1 MVIYFQNIIT
11 ALPTMIPGS
20 IPETFSEVR
29 INYFGTVG
37 SNNNVRKKYIVLKR
51 IINGIRNLFRSQPAE
66 TKKPAPEKKQNRKSK
81 KHSPRPDREPS
92 RQIKRREKKQAQP
105 AKERKVLNKKV
116 IIPPPPPMPELIE
129 IPPEEGKVRFQDLP
143 LAKEVIAGTQQLG
156 FQYCSVIQEKALPH
170 ALAGKD
176 LAAKAQTGTGK
187 TAAFLASSMTRLL
200 QNPKENRR
208 PKTCRVL
215 VLEPT
220 RELAL
225 QIEKDAEAIGKY
237 TGLYSKAIF
246 GGIDYK
252 EQKNAIDIPVD
263 ILACTPGRMLDYAR
277 SGALNLSE
285 TEILIIDEADRMLDM
300 GFIPD
305 VRRIVGMLPPAGK
318 RQTMLFSA
326 TLEPEILRLADRWLM
341 DPVSVEAEP
350 EHVVTDLIDQRF
362 YAVLGSQKIA
372 LLLWLLKNEP
382 YDRMIIF
389 GNWKHRNAE
398 LTEELRSYGVE
409 CEMLSG
415 DIPQNK
421 RIRILDAFKEGKC
434 RIIVA
439 TDVAARGIHVDGI
452 SHVINFDLPEQ
463 AEDYVH
469 RIGRTGR
476 AGKKGSAISFVCE
489 FGAFNLPEIEKYAE
503 MEVNTIQPEEEC
515 FVLPERVKS
524 LKTVKEERAVRK
536 SGGHTSGGKYRS
548 RRR

>member
-1 MVIYFQNIIT
+1 M
-11 ALPTMIPGS
+11 L
-20 IPETFSEVR
+20 
-29 INYFGTVG
+29 
-37 SNNNVRKKYIVLKR
+37 RK
-51 IINGIRNLFRSQPAE
+51 IINGIRNLFRGKPAE
-66 TKKPAPEKKQNRKSK
+66 QENRKQPQKKQNRKNQRPLK
-81 KHSPRPDREPS
+81 KRQNRPQRN
-92 RQIKRREKKQAQP
+92 EKKNVQQP
-105 AKERKVLNKKV
+105 KERRVLNKKV
-116 IIPPPPPMPELIE
+116 TVPLPPPMPELMD
-129 IPPEEGKVRFQDLP
+129 IPAEEGKVRFQDLA

-156 FQYCSVIQEKALPH
+156 FKYCSVIQEKALPH
-170 ALAGKD
+170 AIDGRD

-200 QNPKENRR
+200 AKPKESRR

-277 SGALNLSE
+277 SGALDLSE
-285 TEILIIDEADRMLDM
+285 TEILVIDEADRMLDM

-326 TLEPEILRLADRWLM
+326 TLEPEILRLADRWLV

-372 LLLWLLKNEP
+372 MLLWLLKNEP

-476 AGKKGSAISFVCE
+476 AGKKGTAISFVCE

-503 MEVNTIQPEEEC
+503 MEVKSIQPEEEC
-515 FVLPERVKS
+515 FILPERVKS
-524 LKTVKEERAVRK
+524 LKEVKEDRPVK
-536 SGGHTSGGKYRS
+536 KGGSRPFGGRPHL
-548 RRR
+548 RRRY

>member
-1 MVIYFQNIIT
+1 MLRKIIT
-11 ALPTMIPGS
+11 
-20 IPETFSEVR
+20 
-29 INYFGTVG
+29 
-37 SNNNVRKKYIVLKR
+37 
-51 IINGIRNLFRSQPAE
+51 GIRNLFRAKPAASE
-66 TKKPAPEKKQNRKSK
+66 TKKQPQKKEHQKQNRK
-81 KHSPRPDREPS
+81 RPQKTQQKRSNPS
-92 RQIKRREKKQAQP
+92 QKNEKRNVQP
-105 AKERKVLNKKV
+105 SKERKVLNKK
-116 IIPPPPPMPELIE
+116 ITLPPPPPMPELID
-129 IPPEEGKVRFQDLP
+129 IPAEEGKIRFQDLA

-170 ALAGKD
+170 AIEGRD

-200 QNPKENRR
+200 QKPKENRR

-277 SGALNLSE
+277 SGALDLSE

-326 TLEPEILRLADRWLM
+326 TLEPEILRLADRWLV

-372 LLLWLLKNEP
+372 MLLWLLKNEP

-476 AGKKGSAISFVCE
+476 AGKKGTAISFVCE

-503 MEVNTIQPEEEC
+503 MEVKTIQPEEEC

-524 LKTVKEERAVRK
+524 LKSVKEEHSARK
-536 SGGHTSGGKYRS
+536 NGGQSSGRRPH
-548 RRR
+548 RRRY

>member
-1 MVIYFQNIIT
+1 MLKKII
-11 ALPTMIPGS
+11 S
-20 IPETFSEVR
+20 
-29 INYFGTVG
+29 
-37 SNNNVRKKYIVLKR
+37 
-51 IINGIRNLFRSQPAE
+51 GIRNLFRGTPVEQEQRKQPQ
-66 TKKPAPEKKQNRKSK
+66 KKQKQNRKQNQRPQKDRQSRP
-81 KHSPRPDREPS
+81 PRN
-92 RQIKRREKKQAQP
+92 EKKNVQQP
-105 AKERKVLNKKV
+105 KERKVLNKK
-116 IIPPPPPMPELIE
+116 ITGPPPPPMPELMD
-129 IPPEEGKVRFQDLP
+129 IPAEEGKVRFQDLA
-143 LAKEVIAGTQQLG
+143 LAQEVIAGTQQLG
-156 FQYCSVIQEKALPH
+156 FKYCSVIQEKALPH
-170 ALAGKD
+170 AIAGRD

-200 QNPKENRR
+200 AKPKENRR

-277 SGALNLSE
+277 SGALDLSE
-285 TEILIIDEADRMLDM
+285 TEILVIDEADRMLDM

-326 TLEPEILRLADRWLM
+326 TLEPEILRLADRWLV

-372 LLLWLLKNEP
+372 MLLWLLKNEP

-415 DIPQNK
+415 DIPQNR

-476 AGKKGSAISFVCE
+476 AGKKGTAISFVCE

-503 MEVNTIQPEEEC
+503 MEVKSIQPEEEC
-515 FVLPERVKS
+515 FILPERVKS
-524 LKTVKEERAVRK
+524 LKTVKEEHSVRK
-536 SGGHTSGGKYRS
+536 GGGSRPSGGRPHH
-548 RRR
+548 RRRY

>member
-1 MVIYFQNIIT
+1 MLRKIIT
-11 ALPTMIPGS
+11 
-20 IPETFSEVR
+20 
-29 INYFGTVG
+29 
-37 SNNNVRKKYIVLKR
+37 
-51 IINGIRNLFRSQPAE
+51 GIRNLFRAKPAASE
-66 TKKPAPEKKQNRKSK
+66 TKKQPQKKEHQKQNRK
-81 KHSPRPDREPS
+81 RPQKTQQKRSNPS
-92 RQIKRREKKQAQP
+92 QKNEKRNVQP
-105 AKERKVLNKKV
+105 SKERKVLNKK
-116 IIPPPPPMPELIE
+116 ITLPPPPPMPELID
-129 IPPEEGKVRFQDLP
+129 IPAEEGKIRFQDLA

-170 ALAGKD
+170 AIEGRD

-200 QNPKENRR
+200 QKPKENRR

-277 SGALNLSE
+277 SGALDLSE

-326 TLEPEILRLADRWLM
+326 TLEPEILRLADRWLV

-372 LLLWLLKNEP
+372 MLLWLLKNEP

-476 AGKKGSAISFVCE
+476 AGKKGTAISFVCE

-503 MEVNTIQPEEEC
+503 MEVKTIQPEEEC

-524 LKTVKEERAVRK
+524 LKSVKEEHSARK
-536 SGGHTSGGKYRS
+536 NSGHSSGRRPH
-548 RRR
+548 RRRY

>member
-1 MVIYFQNIIT
+1 
-11 ALPTMIPGS
+11 MIKHFIS
-20 IPETFSEVR
+20 
-29 INYFGTVG
+29 
-37 SNNNVRKKYIVLKR
+37 
-51 IINGIRNLFRSQPAE
+51 GIRNLFRKKPVSQP
-66 TKKPAPEKKQNRKSK
+66 PEKANKKKKQKQNSCYTPSQK
-81 KHSPRPDREPS
+81 KQKFRN
-92 RQIKRREKKQAQP
+92 EKKFKAGKNTLKGQ
-105 AKERKVLNKKV
+105 KERKVLNKKV
-116 IIPPPPPMPELIE
+116 VIPPPPPMPELIE
-129 IPPEEGKVRFQDLP
+129 IPPEEGKIRFQDLA
-143 LAKEVIAGTQQLG
+143 LSKDVIAGTQQLG
-156 FQYCSVIQEKALPH
+156 FQYCSVIQEKALPY
-170 ALAGKD
+170 ALEGRD

-200 QNPKENRR
+200 KNPKENRR
-208 PKTCRVL
+208 PRTCRVL

-220 RELAL
+220 RELAM
-225 QIEKDAEAIGKY
+225 QIEKDAQAIGKY
-237 TGLYSKAIF
+237 TGLYCKAIF

-263 ILACTPGRMLDYAR
+263 ILACTPGRMLDYAK
-277 SGALNLSE
+277 SKALDLSE

-305 VRRIVGMLPPAGK
+305 VRRIIGMLPPAGK

-326 TLEPEILRLADRWLM
+326 TLEPEILRLADRWLI

-350 EHVVTDLIDQRF
+350 EHVVTDLIDQKF

-372 LLLWLLKNEP
+372 MLLWILKNEP

-389 GNWKHRNAE
+389 GNWKHKNAE
-398 LTEELRSYGVE
+398 LTEELRSYGIE

-421 RIRILDAFKEGKC
+421 RIRILDAFKSGKC
-434 RIIVA
+434 RVIVA

-452 SHVINFDLPEQ
+452 SHVVNFDLPEQ

-476 AGKKGSAISFVCE
+476 AGNKGNAISFVCE

-503 MEVNTIQPEEEC
+503 MTVKTIQPEEEC

-524 LKTVKEERAVRK
+524 LKQVREENSAGKRAPQ
-536 SGGHTSGGKYRS
+536 HPGKNF
-548 RRR
+548 RRRH

>member
-1 MVIYFQNIIT
+1 MLKKIFT
-11 ALPTMIPGS
+11 A
-20 IPETFSEVR
+20 
-29 INYFGTVG
+29 
-37 SNNNVRKKYIVLKR
+37 
-51 IINGIRNLFRSQPAE
+51 IRNLFRVKPAKSE
-66 TKKPAPEKKQNRKSK
+66 IQKKPQKKQQKKQNRQQNPKQNRDRSNRSK
-81 KHSPRPDREPS
+81 KQE
-92 RQIKRREKKQAQP
+92 KRNNP
-105 AKERKVLNKKV
+105 PPKERKVLNKKV
-116 IIPPPPPMPELIE
+116 TVPPPPPMPELID
-129 IPPEEGKVRFQDLP
+129 IPAEEGKVRFQDLA

-156 FQYCSVIQEKALPH
+156 FKYCSVIQEKALPH
-170 ALAGKD
+170 AIEGRD

-246 GGIDYK
+246 GGINYK

-277 SGALNLSE
+277 SGALDLSE

-326 TLEPEILRLADRWLM
+326 TLEPEILRLADRWLV

-350 EHVVTDLIDQRF
+350 EHVVTDLIEQRF

-372 LLLWLLKNEP
+372 MLLWLLKNEP

-398 LTEELRSYGVE
+398 LTEELRSYGIE

-503 MEVNTIQPEEEC
+503 MEVRTIQPEEEC

-524 LKTVKEERAVRK
+524 LKNVREEASVRK
-536 SGGHTSGGKYRS
+536 STHHSSGGKYHH
-548 RRR
+548 RRH

>member
-92 RQIKRREKKQAQP
+92 RQLKRREKKQAQP

-277 SGALNLSE
+277 SGALDLSE
-285 TEILIIDEADRMLDM
+285 TEILIIDEADRMLDI

-326 TLEPEILRLADRWLM
+326 TLEPEI
-341 DPVSVEAEP
+341 
-350 EHVVTDLIDQRF
+350 
-362 YAVLGSQKIA
+362 
-372 LLLWLLKNEP
+372 LWLLKNEP

-536 SGGHTSGGKYRS
+536 SGGHSSGGKYRS

>member
-1 MVIYFQNIIT
+1 MLRKIIT
-11 ALPTMIPGS
+11 
-20 IPETFSEVR
+20 
-29 INYFGTVG
+29 
-37 SNNNVRKKYIVLKR
+37 
-51 IINGIRNLFRSQPAE
+51 GIRNLFRAKPAASE
-66 TKKPAPEKKQNRKSK
+66 TKKQPLKKEHQKQNRK
-81 KHSPRPDREPS
+81 RPQKTQQKRSNPS
-92 RQIKRREKKQAQP
+92 QKNEKRNVQP
-105 AKERKVLNKKV
+105 SKERKVLNKK
-116 IIPPPPPMPELIE
+116 ITLPPPPPMPELID
-129 IPPEEGKVRFQDLP
+129 IPAEEGKIRFQDLA

-170 ALAGKD
+170 AIEGRD

-200 QNPKENRR
+200 QKPKENRR

-277 SGALNLSE
+277 SGALDLSE

-326 TLEPEILRLADRWLM
+326 TLEPEILRLADRWLV

-372 LLLWLLKNEP
+372 MLLWLLKNEP

-476 AGKKGSAISFVCE
+476 AGKKGTAISFVCE

-503 MEVNTIQPEEEC
+503 MEVKTIQPEEEC

-524 LKTVKEERAVRK
+524 LKSVKEEHSARK
-536 SGGHTSGGKYRS
+536 NGGHSSGRRPH
-548 RRR
+548 RRRY

>member
-1 MVIYFQNIIT
+1 M
-11 ALPTMIPGS
+11 L
-20 IPETFSEVR
+20 
-29 INYFGTVG
+29 
-37 SNNNVRKKYIVLKR
+37 KK
-51 IINGIRNLFRSQPAE
+51 IINGIRNLFRSKPAAAE
-66 TKKPAPEKKQNRKSK
+66 TQKKPQKKQQKKQSRQQNPKQNRDRSN
-81 KHSPRPDREPS
+81 RP
-92 RQIKRREKKQAQP
+92 QNHEKKNNPQP
-105 AKERKVLNKKV
+105 KERKVLNKKV
-116 IIPPPPPMPELIE
+116 TIPPPPPMPELID
-129 IPPEEGKVRFQDLP
+129 IPAEEGKVRFQDLA

-170 ALAGKD
+170 ALEGRD

-200 QNPKENRR
+200 QKPKENRR

-277 SGALNLSE
+277 SGALDLSE
-285 TEILIIDEADRMLDM
+285 TEILVIDEADRMLDM

-326 TLEPEILRLADRWLM
+326 TLEPEILRLADRWLV

-372 LLLWLLKNEP
+372 MLLWLLKNEP

-434 RIIVA
+434 RVIVA

-476 AGKKGSAISFVCE
+476 AGKKGTAISFVCE

-503 MEVNTIQPEEEC
+503 MEVRTIQPEDEC

-524 LKTVKEERAVRK
+524 LKNVREESSPRK
-536 SGGHTSGGKYRS
+536 GGRHSSGGRNH
-548 RRR
+548 RRRY

>member
-1 MVIYFQNIIT
+1 M
-11 ALPTMIPGS
+11 L
-20 IPETFSEVR
+20 
-29 INYFGTVG
+29 
-37 SNNNVRKKYIVLKR
+37 KK
-51 IINGIRNLFRSQPAE
+51 IINGIRNLFRSKPAE
-66 TKKPAPEKKQNRKSK
+66 PQKKPQKKQQKKQSRQQNPKQNRDRSNRSQ
-81 KHSPRPDREPS
+81 KH
-92 RQIKRREKKQAQP
+92 EKKNNPQP
-105 AKERKVLNKKV
+105 KERKVLNKKV
-116 IIPPPPPMPELIE
+116 TIPPPPPMPELID
-129 IPPEEGKVRFQDLP
+129 IPAEEGKVRFQDLA

-170 ALAGKD
+170 AIAGRD

-200 QNPKENRR
+200 QKPKENRR

-277 SGALNLSE
+277 SGALDLSE
-285 TEILIIDEADRMLDM
+285 TEILVIDEADRMLDM

-326 TLEPEILRLADRWLM
+326 TLEPEILRLADRWLV

-372 LLLWLLKNEP
+372 MLLWLLKNEP

-434 RIIVA
+434 RVIVA

-452 SHVINFDLPEQ
+452 SHVVNFDLPEQ

-503 MEVNTIQPEEEC
+503 MEVKTIQPEEEC

-524 LKTVKEERAVRK
+524 LKNVREESSPRK
-536 SGGHTSGGKYRS
+536 GGHHASGGRNH
-548 RRR
+548 RRRY

>member
-1 MVIYFQNIIT
+1 MIKSII
-11 ALPTMIPGS
+11 
-20 IPETFSEVR
+20 F
-29 INYFGTVG
+29 
-37 SNNNVRKKYIVLKR
+37 
-51 IINGIRNLFRSQPAE
+51 GIRNLFR
-66 TKKPAPEKKQNRKSK
+66 KKPAEPEKKKKTQRNRNKQSFSRQGNRDQRYPEKKKNRKN
-81 KHSPRPDREPS
+81 
-92 RQIKRREKKQAQP
+92 QP
-105 AKERKVLNKKV
+105 PKERKVLNKKIV
-116 IIPPPPPMPELIE
+116 IPPPPPMPELID
-129 IPPEEGKVRFQDLP
+129 IPAEEGKIRFQDLA

-156 FQYCSVIQEKALPH
+156 FQYCSVIQEKSLPH
-170 ALAGKD
+170 AIDGKD

-200 QNPKENRR
+200 QTPKENRR

-237 TGLYSKAIF
+237 TGLYCKAIF

-263 ILACTPGRMLDYAR
+263 ILACTPGRLLDYTR
-277 SGALNLSE
+277 SGALDLSE
-285 TEILIIDEADRMLDM
+285 TEILVIDEADRMLDM

-326 TLEPEILRLADRWLM
+326 TLEPEILRLADRWLV
-341 DPVSVEAEP
+341 DPVFVEAEP
-350 EHVVTDLIDQRF
+350 EHVVTDLIEQRF

-372 LLLWLLKNEP
+372 MLLWLLKNEP

-389 GNWKHRNAE
+389 GNWKHKNAE
-398 LTEELRSYGVE
+398 LTDELHSYGVE

-421 RIRILDAFKEGKC
+421 RIRILDAFKAGKC
-434 RIIVA
+434 RVIVA

-476 AGKKGSAISFVCE
+476 AGKKGCAISFVCE

-503 MEVNTIQPEEEC
+503 MEVRTIQPDEES
-515 FVLPERVKS
+515 FILPERVKP
-524 LKTVKEERAVRK
+524 LKEIRK
-536 SGGHTSGGKYRS
+536 KNSAGNENHRPSGRNRS
-548 RRR
+548 HHRY

>member
-1 MVIYFQNIIT
+1 MLKKII
-11 ALPTMIPGS
+11 S
-20 IPETFSEVR
+20 
-29 INYFGTVG
+29 
-37 SNNNVRKKYIVLKR
+37 
-51 IINGIRNLFRSQPAE
+51 GIRNLFRGTPVEQEQRKQPQ
-66 TKKPAPEKKQNRKSK
+66 KKQKQNRKQNQRPQKDRQSRP
-81 KHSPRPDREPS
+81 PRN
-92 RQIKRREKKQAQP
+92 EKKNVQQP
-105 AKERKVLNKKV
+105 KERKVLNKKITV
-116 IIPPPPPMPELIE
+116 PPPPPMPELMD
-129 IPPEEGKVRFQDLP
+129 IPAEEGKVRFQDLA
-143 LAKEVIAGTQQLG
+143 LAQEVIAGTQQLG
-156 FQYCSVIQEKALPH
+156 FKYCSVIQEKALPH
-170 ALAGKD
+170 AIAGRD

-200 QNPKENRR
+200 AKPKESRR

-277 SGALNLSE
+277 SGALDLSE
-285 TEILIIDEADRMLDM
+285 TEILVIDEADRMLDM

-326 TLEPEILRLADRWLM
+326 TLEPEILRLADRWLV

-372 LLLWLLKNEP
+372 MLLWLLKNEP

-415 DIPQNK
+415 DIPQNR

-476 AGKKGSAISFVCE
+476 AGKKGTAISFVCE

-503 MEVNTIQPEEEC
+503 MEVKSIQPEEEC
-515 FVLPERVKS
+515 FILPERVKS
-524 LKTVKEERAVRK
+524 LKTVKEEHSGRK
-536 SGGHTSGGKYRS
+536 GGGSRPSGSRPYH
-548 RRR
+548 RRRY

>member
-1 MVIYFQNIIT
+1 
-11 ALPTMIPGS
+11 
-20 IPETFSEVR
+20 
-29 INYFGTVG
+29 
-37 SNNNVRKKYIVLKR
+37 
-51 IINGIRNLFRSQPAE
+51 
-66 TKKPAPEKKQNRKSK
+66 
-81 KHSPRPDREPS
+81 
-92 RQIKRREKKQAQP
+92 
-105 AKERKVLNKKV
+105 
-116 IIPPPPPMPELIE
+116 
-129 IPPEEGKVRFQDLP
+129 
-143 LAKEVIAGTQQLG
+143 
-156 FQYCSVIQEKALPH
+156 
-170 ALAGKD
+170 
-176 LAAKAQTGTGK
+176 
-187 TAAFLASSMTRLL
+187 
-200 QNPKENRR
+200 
-208 PKTCRVL
+208 
-215 VLEPT
+215 
-220 RELAL
+220 
-225 QIEKDAEAIGKY
+225 
-237 TGLYSKAIF
+237 
-246 GGIDYK
+246 
-252 EQKNAIDIPVD
+252 
-263 ILACTPGRMLDYAR
+263 
-277 SGALNLSE
+277 
-285 TEILIIDEADRMLDM
+285 MLDM

-305 VRRIVGMLPPAGK
+305 VRLIVGMLPPAGK

-326 TLEPEILRLADRWLM
+326 TLEPEILRLADRWLV

-372 LLLWLLKNEP
+372 MLLWLLKNEP

-503 MEVNTIQPEEEC
+503 MEVKTIQPEEEC

-524 LKTVKEERAVRK
+524 LKNVREESAARK
-536 SGGHTSGGKYRS
+536 NSHHSSGGKYHH
-548 RRR
+548 RRH

>member
-1 MVIYFQNIIT
+1 
-11 ALPTMIPGS
+11 MI
-20 IPETFSEVR
+20 
-29 INYFGTVG
+29 
-37 SNNNVRKKYIVLKR
+37 KR
-51 IINGIRNLFRSQPAE
+51 IITGIRNLFREKPAAAE
-66 TKKPAPEKKQNRKSK
+66 KKKPGKKTQKKEFRNQKREHQERRERKQNPSAPRKKQTA
-81 KHSPRPDREPS
+81 PP
-92 RQIKRREKKQAQP
+92 
-105 AKERKVLNKKV
+105 KERKVLNKKV
-116 IIPPPPPMPELIE
+116 TIPPPPPMPELID
-129 IPPEEGKVRFQDLP
+129 IPAEEGKIRFQDLA

-156 FQYCSVIQEKALPH
+156 FQYCSVIQEKSLPYALE
-170 ALAGKD
+170 GRD

-200 QNPKENRR
+200 QKPKENRR

-277 SGALNLSE
+277 SGALDLSE

-326 TLEPEILRLADRWLM
+326 TLEPEILRLADRWLV

-372 LLLWLLKNEP
+372 MLLWLLKNEP
-382 YDRMIIF
+382 FDRMIIF

-398 LTEELRSYGVE
+398 LTEELRSYGID

-434 RIIVA
+434 RVIVA

-452 SHVINFDLPEQ
+452 SHVVNFDLPEQ

-476 AGKKGSAISFVCE
+476 AGNKGNAISFVCE

-503 MEVNTIQPEEEC
+503 MEVKTIQPDEAC
-515 FVLPERVKS
+515 FILPERVRS
-524 LKTVKEERAVRK
+524 MRSVREEAPVRK
-536 SGGHTSGGKYRS
+536 SGPRSSGGRNPH
-548 RRR
+548 RRRR

>member
-1 MVIYFQNIIT
+1 MLKKII
-11 ALPTMIPGS
+11 S
-20 IPETFSEVR
+20 
-29 INYFGTVG
+29 
-37 SNNNVRKKYIVLKR
+37 
-51 IINGIRNLFRSQPAE
+51 GIRNLFRGTPVEQEQRKQPQ
-66 TKKPAPEKKQNRKSK
+66 KKQKQNRKQNQRPQK
-81 KHSPRPDREPS
+81 DRQNRPPRN
-92 RQIKRREKKQAQP
+92 EKKNVQQP
-105 AKERKVLNKKV
+105 KERKVLNKKITV
-116 IIPPPPPMPELIE
+116 PPPPPMPELMD
-129 IPPEEGKVRFQDLP
+129 IPAEEGKVRFQDLA
-143 LAKEVIAGTQQLG
+143 LAQEVIAGTQQLG
-156 FQYCSVIQEKALPH
+156 FKYCSVIQEKALPH
-170 ALAGKD
+170 AIAGRD

-200 QNPKENRR
+200 AKPKENRR

-277 SGALNLSE
+277 SGALDLSE
-285 TEILIIDEADRMLDM
+285 TEILVIDEADRMLDM

-326 TLEPEILRLADRWLM
+326 TLEPEILRLADRWLV

-372 LLLWLLKNEP
+372 MLLWLLKNEP

-415 DIPQNK
+415 DIPQNR

-476 AGKKGSAISFVCE
+476 AGKKGTAISFVCE

-503 MEVNTIQPEEEC
+503 MEVKSIQPEEEC
-515 FVLPERVKS
+515 FILPERVKS
-524 LKTVKEERAVRK
+524 LKTVKEEHSGRK
-536 SGGHTSGGKYRS
+536 GGGSRPSGGRPHH
-548 RRR
+548 RRRY

>member
-1 MVIYFQNIIT
+1 
-11 ALPTMIPGS
+11 
-20 IPETFSEVR
+20 
-29 INYFGTVG
+29 
-37 SNNNVRKKYIVLKR
+37 
-51 IINGIRNLFRSQPAE
+51 
-66 TKKPAPEKKQNRKSK
+66 
-81 KHSPRPDREPS
+81 
-92 RQIKRREKKQAQP
+92 
-105 AKERKVLNKKV
+105 
-116 IIPPPPPMPELIE
+116 
-129 IPPEEGKVRFQDLP
+129 
-143 LAKEVIAGTQQLG
+143 
-156 FQYCSVIQEKALPH
+156 
-170 ALAGKD
+170 
-176 LAAKAQTGTGK
+176 
-187 TAAFLASSMTRLL
+187 
-200 QNPKENRR
+200 
-208 PKTCRVL
+208 
-215 VLEPT
+215 
-220 RELAL
+220 
-225 QIEKDAEAIGKY
+225 
-237 TGLYSKAIF
+237 GLYSKAIF

-277 SGALNLSE
+277 SGALDLSE
-285 TEILIIDEADRMLDM
+285 TEILVIDEADRMLDM

-326 TLEPEILRLADRWLM
+326 TLEPEILRLADRWLV

-372 LLLWLLKNEP
+372 MLLWLLKNEP

-434 RIIVA
+434 RVIVA

-452 SHVINFDLPEQ
+452 SHVVNFDLPEQ

-503 MEVNTIQPEEEC
+503 MEVKTIQPEEEC

-524 LKTVKEERAVRK
+524 LKNVREESSPRK
-536 SGGHTSGGKYRS
+536 GGHHASGGRNH
-548 RRR
+548 RRRY

>member
-1 MVIYFQNIIT
+1 M
-11 ALPTMIPGS
+11 L
-20 IPETFSEVR
+20 
-29 INYFGTVG
+29 
-37 SNNNVRKKYIVLKR
+37 RK
-51 IINGIRNLFRSQPAE
+51 IINGIRNLFRGKPAE
-66 TKKPAPEKKQNRKSK
+66 QKNRKQPQKKQKQNRKNQK
-81 KHSPRPDREPS
+81 PQRERQNRPQRN
-92 RQIKRREKKQAQP
+92 EKKNVQQP
-105 AKERKVLNKKV
+105 KERRVLNKKV
-116 IIPPPPPMPELIE
+116 TVPPPPPMPELMD
-129 IPPEEGKVRFQDLP
+129 IPAEEGKVRFQDLA

-156 FQYCSVIQEKALPH
+156 FKYCSVIQEKALPH
-170 ALAGKD
+170 AIDGRD

-200 QNPKENRR
+200 AKPKENRR

-277 SGALNLSE
+277 SGALDLSE
-285 TEILIIDEADRMLDM
+285 TEILVIDEADRMLDM

-326 TLEPEILRLADRWLM
+326 TLEPEILRLADRWLV

-372 LLLWLLKNEP
+372 MLLWLLKNEP

-415 DIPQNK
+415 DIPQNR

-476 AGKKGSAISFVCE
+476 AGKKGTAISFVCE

-503 MEVNTIQPEEEC
+503 MEVKSIQPEEEC
-515 FVLPERVKS
+515 FILPERVKS
-524 LKTVKEERAVRK
+524 LKEVKEDRPVKKGGSRP
-536 SGGHTSGGKYRS
+536 SGGRPHH
-548 RRR
+548 RRRY

>member
-1 MVIYFQNIIT
+1 M
-11 ALPTMIPGS
+11 L
-20 IPETFSEVR
+20 
-29 INYFGTVG
+29 
-37 SNNNVRKKYIVLKR
+37 RK
-51 IINGIRNLFRSQPAE
+51 IINGIRNLFRGKPAE
-66 TKKPAPEKKQNRKSK
+66 QENRKQPQKKQKQNRKNQ
-81 KHSPRPDREPS
+81 RPL
-92 RQIKRREKKQAQP
+92 KRRQNRPQRNEKKNVQQS
-105 AKERKVLNKKV
+105 KERRVLNKKV
-116 IIPPPPPMPELIE
+116 TVLLPPPMPELMD
-129 IPPEEGKVRFQDLP
+129 IPAEEGKVRFQDLA

-156 FQYCSVIQEKALPH
+156 FKYCSVIQEKALPH
-170 ALAGKD
+170 AIDGRD

-200 QNPKENRR
+200 AKPKENRR

-277 SGALNLSE
+277 SGALDLSE
-285 TEILIIDEADRMLDM
+285 TEILVIDEADRMLDM

-326 TLEPEILRLADRWLM
+326 TLEPEILRLADRWLV

-372 LLLWLLKNEP
+372 MLLWLLKNEP

-415 DIPQNK
+415 DIPQNR

-476 AGKKGSAISFVCE
+476 AGKKGTAISFVCE

-503 MEVNTIQPEEEC
+503 MEVKSIQPEDEC
-515 FVLPERVKS
+515 FILPERVKS
-524 LKTVKEERAVRK
+524 LKEVKEDRPVK
-536 SGGHTSGGKYRS
+536 KGGSRPFGGRPHH
-548 RRR
+548 RRRY